1 MFYLPPAQ
9 ESFKLYGSCNRE
21 CLQAAAGNEN
31 DYNMTIFAAS
41 SHGHMYMQKQKLS
54 KITDGQEVQVRVTSS
69 TNLQKENY
77 SSKLFQN

>member
-9 ESFKLYGSCNRE
+9 ESFKLYGSCNKE
-21 CLQAAAGNEN
+21 CLQAAAKNEN

-54 KITDGQEVQVRVTSS
+54 KITNGQEVQVRVTSS
-69 TNLQKENY
+69 SNLQKNY
-77 SSKLFQN
+77 FLKLFQN